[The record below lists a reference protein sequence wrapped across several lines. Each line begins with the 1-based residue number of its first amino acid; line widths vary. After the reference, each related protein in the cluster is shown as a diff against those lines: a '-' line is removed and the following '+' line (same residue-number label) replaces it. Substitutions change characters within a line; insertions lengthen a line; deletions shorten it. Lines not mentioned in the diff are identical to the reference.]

1 MDVPE
6 TVYIIYH
13 VSRRAALKTCYSQL
27 LDATNRINNLKD
39 LFPDDKFELVMY
51 RRCMVC
57 DA

>member
-27 LDATNRINNLKD
+27 LDATDQLKT
-39 LFPDDKFELVMY
+39 LRSSFPDDKFELVVY